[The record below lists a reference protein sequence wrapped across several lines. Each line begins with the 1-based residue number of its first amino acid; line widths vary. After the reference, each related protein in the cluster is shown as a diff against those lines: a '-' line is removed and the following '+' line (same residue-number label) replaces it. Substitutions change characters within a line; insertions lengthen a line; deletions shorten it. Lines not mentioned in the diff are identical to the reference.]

1 MEKIVHEMGHA
12 WLFWS
17 HSYAELMSVPYAG
30 HEPDLPNPYSNRF
43 DFMTET
49 GVLMHVRCV
58 LRTLIGV
65 TDHDVT
71 RTSGDDLSQGI
82 DNQLG

>member
-1 MEKIVHEMGHA
+1 M
-12 WLFWS
+12 
-17 HSYAELMSVPYAG
+17 PYAG

-43 DFMTET
+43 DFMSET

-58 LRTLIGV
+58 LRTLIGES
-65 TDHDVT
+65 DHGVT
-71 RTSGDDLSQGI
+71 RTPRDDLSQGI